1 MKLRQSFE
9 GKFALLACL
18 LAAVA
23 ALSTALLAHLLDS
36 LVAGLC
42 SGLALSLALCV
53 YAVHRFM
60 RPVNLLVA
68 ALDDGVASFK
78 DGDFSISLNS
88 QRQDELGSLVRH
100 YNAAG
105 DILRRER
112 QALYQRELLLD
123 TVIQSTPWALVLTN
137 ARDQV
142 VYSNLAARQL
152 FNQGRKFEGH
162 AFAEL
167 LERAPETLREAV
179 ESGRDGMFSLRRNGE
194 DEIYHLS
201 RERFTLNAQRH
212 DMYLFKQLTRELN
225 RQEVA
230 IWKKVIRVISH
241 ELNNSL
247 APISSLAH
255 SGRILGREP
264 DSAKLERVFAS
275 IEERAHH
282 LKSFIDGYARF
293 AKLPAP
299 RIESVAWAP
308 FITSLR
314 DLAPF
319 TFEGALPRDAAR
331 FDPAQMQQVLINLLK
346 NAHESGS
353 PEAAVTL
360 SLRQDAEGMRLDV
373 ADAGPGMVPEV
384 LEQALLPFYSTKQS
398 GTGLGLPLCREII
411 EAHGG
416 RLSLANRTGGGLL
429 VSIWLP
435 GATLQSDA

>member
-1 MKLRQSFE
+1 M
-9 GKFALLACL
+9 LACL
-18 LAAVA
+18 LAAF
-23 ALSTALLAHLLDS
+23 TALVTVLSAHLLDS
-36 LVAGLC
+36 LAAGFC

-53 YAVHRFM
+53 YAVRRFM
-60 RPVNLLVA
+60 RPVNVLIT
-68 ALDDGVASFK
+68 ALDDGVASFQ

-112 QALYQRELLLD
+112 HSLYQRELLLD

-137 ARDQV
+137 ARGQV
-142 VYSNLAARQL
+142 VYSNLSARQL

-162 AFAEL
+162 AFEEML
-167 LERAPETLREAV
+167 QSAPDTLREAV
-179 ESGRDGMFSLRRNGE
+179 ESGRDGMFSVHRNGE

-201 RERFTLNAQRH
+201 RERFSLNTQRH
-212 DMYLFKQLTRELN
+212 DLYLFKQLTRELN

-264 DSAKLERVFAS
+264 DSEKLERVFAS

-282 LKSFIDGYARF
+282 LKDFIDGYARF
-293 AKLPAP
+293 AKLPTP
-299 RIESVAWAP
+299 RIQNVAWP
-308 FITSLR
+308 SFIATLT
-314 DLAPF
+314 DLTPF
-319 TFEGALPRDAAR
+319 TLEGTLPSSDAR

-353 PEAAVTL
+353 PETAVTL
-360 SLRQDAEGMRLDV
+360 RLRQDSEGLRLDV

-416 RLSLANRTGGGLL
+416 RLNLANRVDGGLL

-435 GATLQSDA
+435 AQGPQQR